1 MKLEL
6 GFTVES
12 KKSFGDAVTAI
23 EASCA
28 AKGFRVLHTH
38 DVQAT
43 LAEKGLERGPFKII
57 EICNSKFAH
66 KALGI
71 DETVGLFM
79 PCKIN
84 VYIKQGKTVI
94 SAMRPSL
101 ISEFFENRELKEV
114 ADEVDAIVR
123 SIVNES
129 K

>member
-1 MKLEL
+1 MTMQL
-6 GFTVES
+6 GYTIES
-12 KKSFGDAVTAI
+12 EKNFDDAVSAV
-23 EASCA
+23 EAACA
-28 AKGFRVLHTH
+28 AKGFRVLHSH

-43 LAEKGLERGPFKII
+43 LAEKGFERGPFRII

-84 VYIKQGKTVI
+84 IYTKQGKTVL

-101 ISEFFENRELKEV
+101 ISEFFSNRELKEV

-129 K
+129 R

>member
-1 MKLEL
+1 MEL
-6 GFTVES
+6 GYTVES
-12 KKSFGDAVTAI
+12 KKGIEEAVRAV
-23 EASCA
+23 EAACA

-38 DVQAT
+38 DIQAS
-43 LAEKGLERGPFKII
+43 LAEKGFERGPYKIL
-57 EICNSKFAH
+57 EICNSKFAY

-84 VYIKQGKTVI
+84 IYTKQGKTVI

-101 ISEFFENRELKEV
+101 ISEFFPNRELKEV

-129 K
+129 I